1 MTLWRSLKAWKKNI
15 QNHHVID
22 QDRAIGQDHVT
33 EVTEGGEVVV
43 GTKSE
48 EKIDVVEVEIDQ
60 IVAGV
65 IEVDH
70 VMVEGHVTEIV
81 VVTDTEFNLIPS
93 QLLERF
99 TMEK

>member
-1 MTLWRSLKAWKKNI
+1 MILWRSLRAWKKNI
-15 QNHHVID
+15 RNHHVI
-22 QDRAIGQDHVT
+22 DRAIGQDHVT
-33 EVTEGGEVVV
+33 EATEGGEVVV
-43 GTKSE
+43 ERKSE
-48 EKIDVVEVEIDQ
+48 EEVEIDQ

-81 VVTDTEFNLIPS
+81 VVTDTEFNLTPS